1 MYSRDVTLDTVK
13 RVDYN
18 LIYKVFNENKL
29 IDRNNLK
36 NELSPLLN
44 SKEYAL
50 FHIAIVS
57 ERGCSENTTHY
68 YNKPLLCD
76 TFKDTQALKNI
87 LKINE
92 QNSSIM
98 EIETSTLPNTEL
110 KYESYL
116 VQKFNN
122 SNEWLLAKTNYYSK
136 HSELSHFIYFI
147 TNRYYQANGFNN
159 ILRKGKYIV
168 FMVFLISF
176 IIWFLNM
183 KKNQYYHNR
192 YQKSKKIEAEL
203 QEKWKKIDEDYNK
216 TKNEH
221 YEKELEIIKL
231 ETKLK
236 DESEQEQAKLNEIIK
251 ELQANKINLDKRI
264 KEQEKQIA
272 EIEKDEIKQRNTSNK
287 RLEKLDQDEIKL
299 EHKKVH
305 NKIDQLELL
314 WRHEPS
320 WSDRKMIETLVALQ
334 DTHLPFTI
342 TQGFIAFDKLIF
354 ELVKKNYPDIDEKET
369 NLYTNINMI
378 FDNNLLPQKYKN
390 DVHNIRV
397 SRNKWFHAGIYPPIS
412 VIDHMISILQS
423 VDAKPNI

>member
-1 MYSRDVTLDTVK
+1 MYSRDTTLDTVK
-13 RVDYN
+13 RVNYD
-18 LIYKVFNENKL
+18 LVYKFFNENHL
-29 IDRNNLK
+29 IDRDNLK
-36 NELSPLLN
+36 KELSPLLT
-44 SKEYAL
+44 SKKYAL
-50 FHIAIVS
+50 FHVAIVS
-57 ERGCSENTTHY
+57 ENRCSENTSHY
-68 YNKPLLCD
+68 YNRPFLCD
-76 TFKDTQALKNI
+76 TFKDAQALKNI

-92 QNSSIM
+92 QNSSIL
-98 EIETSTLPNTEL
+98 EVETSALPNAEF
-110 KYESYL
+110 KSESYL
-116 VQKFNN
+116 VQKLGN
-122 SNEWLLAKTNYYSK
+122 SNEWLIAKTNYYSK
-136 HSELSHFIYFI
+136 NSELSHFIYFI
-147 TNRYYQANGFNN
+147 TKRYYQANGFNS
-159 ILRKGKYIV
+159 IVQKGKYMFFIV
-168 FMVFLISF
+168 LLISF
-176 IIWFLNM
+176 IIWYLNM
-183 KKNQYYHNR
+183 KKNQFYHNR
-192 YQKSKKIEAEL
+192 YQKSKKIEADL

-236 DESEQEQAKLNEIIK
+236 DESEQEQAKLHKIIK
-251 ELQANKINLDKRI
+251 ELQSNKIILDKRL

-272 EIEKDEIKQRNTSNK
+272 EIEKDEIEQRNTSNK

-320 WSDRKMIETLVALQ
+320 WNDRKMIETLVALQ

-354 ELVKKNYPDIDEKET
+354 ELVKKSYPNIDEKET
-369 NLYTNINMI
+369 NLYTNINII

-397 SRNKWFHAGIYPPIS
+397 SRNKWFHAGIYPPIN

-423 VDAKPNI
+423 VNAKPII